1 MCTNDLEGVVA
12 KRVVDSYD
20 PRTRWLKIRN
30 RDYTQKEGRGDLFN
44 GPRRQGKVTYRKRN
58 VWTVVAAG

>member
-44 GPRRQGKVTYRKRN
+44 GPRRQGKVTYP
-58 VWTVVAAG
+58 